1 MENSYTQWEVEGK
14 SNAYVAELKHLSYL
28 TTLDVQIP
36 DAKLFPKDIVFDNL
50 MKYRIFVGDVWSWE
64 ENCETNKT
72 LNLNEFNT
80 SLHLVEGIS
89 KLLKRTEDLHLR
101 DLRGATNI
109 LSKLDREGFL
119 KLKHLNVESSPE
131 IRSIMNSMDLTP
143 SRHAFPVMET
153 LFLRQLINLQEV
165 CHGQFPSGSFGFLRK
180 VEVEDCDS
188 LKFLFSLSMARG
200 LSRLKEI
207 TITRCKSMGEIVPQG
222 RKEIKDGDD
231 AVNVPLFPE
240 LRYLTLQ
247 DLPKLINFCFEE
259 NLMLS
264 KPVSTIAGH
273 STSLFN
279 QAVCQTLIILS
290 CYLFF

>member
-1 MENSYTQWEVEGK
+1 M
-14 SNAYVAELKHLSYL
+14 H
-28 TTLDVQIP
+28 
-36 DAKLFPKDIVFDNL
+36 
-50 MKYRIFVGDVWSWE
+50 
-64 ENCETNKT
+64 
-72 LNLNEFNT
+72 
-80 SLHLVEGIS
+80 
-89 KLLKRTEDLHLR
+89 
-101 DLRGATNI
+101 DLRGTTNI
-109 LSKLDREGFL
+109 LSKLDRQGFL

-143 SRHAFPVMET
+143 SHHAFPVMET

-264 KPVSTIAGH
+264 KPVSTIAGR

>member
-1 MENSYTQWEVEGK
+1 M
-14 SNAYVAELKHLSYL
+14 H
-28 TTLDVQIP
+28 
-36 DAKLFPKDIVFDNL
+36 
-50 MKYRIFVGDVWSWE
+50 
-64 ENCETNKT
+64 
-72 LNLNEFNT
+72 
-80 SLHLVEGIS
+80 
-89 KLLKRTEDLHLR
+89 
-101 DLRGATNI
+101 DLRGTTNI
-109 LSKLDREGFL
+109 LSKLDRQGFL

-143 SRHAFPVMET
+143 SHHAFPVMET

-207 TITRCKSMGEIVPQG
+207 TMTRCKSMGEIVPQG